1 MLFNETIISNIKFGD
16 LLASDA
22 RVLEVAI
29 QANALA
35 FIMQNDEDYSNP
47 MIQLKIT
54 ELFAKVSAGIDAASF
69 PRLKQC
75 LILARKQTID
85 FKQLMFICQLLPF
98 LTPEGLL
105 EVENRFDDLLSALKS
120 QIVKQDCTWLK
131 IMKAFEFQPEI
142 KKIEQFFMS
151 RVEIEEVNT

>member
-85 FKQLMFICQLLPF
+85 FKQLMFIC
-98 LTPEGLL
+98 
-105 EVENRFDDLLSALKS
+105 
-120 QIVKQDCTWLK
+120 
-131 IMKAFEFQPEI
+131 
-142 KKIEQFFMS
+142 
-151 RVEIEEVNT
+151 